1 MVSRSATSNG
11 RHYYI
16 SRSEE
21 FNNESAPAQ
30 SCDHQHQQQGGGLHP
45 TNVVASQTEEST
57 LVEGIIDLTP
67 RLELKVSVIIIVD
80 YCGLIHLRNVDSQT
94 EESTLIHIFIKLGQN
109 LI

>member
-30 SCDHQHQQQGGGLHP
+30 SCDHQHQQQGGLHP

-67 RLELKVSVIIIVD
+67 RLELKVSAHPSCTVSD
-80 YCGLIHLRNVDSQT
+80 HLH
-94 EESTLIHIFIKLGQN
+94 TLFSFSFFNARTLKC
-109 LI
+109 

>member
-30 SCDHQHQQQGGGLHP
+30 SCDHQHQQQAGGLHP

-57 LVEGIIDLTP
+57 LVEGIIDPNP
-67 RLELKVSVIIIVD
+67 RLELKVRVIKVSYI
-80 YCGLIHLRNVDSQT
+80 R
-94 EESTLIHIFIKLGQN
+94 IKRVRSIG
-109 LI
+109 